1 MTAAHLGI
9 ARELSNYFNLSLL
22 ENSNELKSN
31 IENLIKVNSGRIKAC
46 NSYQSIEIENF
57 KLDDSSLQIRYRLSS
72 VGVRVINNVVDYTNY
87 VLHDIGNR
95 YMHSIGINYM
105 GLYQSDLQKIMK
117 F

>member
-1 MTAAHLGI
+1 MSHLGI

-87 VLHDIGNR
+87 VLHDIGQPLHAVSYTHLR
-95 YMHSIGINYM
+95 AHET
-105 GLYQSDLQKIMK
+105 
-117 F
+117 